1 MNILRTTIA
10 PLPPQQPA
18 NVNNNQQVR
27 ANEPNAVQ
35 NQFFNM
41 FNQGGLNQPPPVAP
55 DSTSA
60 TTASTTSTIPTLQ
73 PTAIPPPFFLPSMP
87 FMTPPAYT
95 IPPPPIPANLDQ
107 LTDEE
112 LRAMEG
118 NERRHIVERL
128 KLLKNVQ
135 TMLNASAIMLT
146 QYQTIVANLPPMTEP
161 TPLQVSA
168 ATSSKQTESRQ
179 EPSTS
184 SEFKLED
191 IGSEEHVDFPSSST
205 SSLIAD
211 KTNPTTSFNISP
223 AEASTTTFSG
233 SEETNEP
240 SEANEIRKR
249 RLQKFLNSD

>member
-27 ANEPNAVQ
+27 ANEPNVVQ

-41 FNQGGLNQPPPVAP
+41 FNQGGLPPPVAP
-55 DSTSA
+55 DSTSS
-60 TTASTTSTIPTLQ
+60 TTSSTTSTIPTLQ

-95 IPPPPIPANLDQ
+95 IPPPPIPSNLEQ

-118 NERRHIVERL
+118 NQRRHIIERL

-146 QYQTIVANLPPMTEP
+146 QYQSIVANLPPMTEP
-161 TPLQVSA
+161 TPPEPS
-168 ATSSKQTESRQ
+168 TSSATTASKVVESQQ
-179 EPSTS
+179 EKPSTS

-191 IGSEEHVDFPSSST
+191 IGSEEHVDYPSSST
-205 SSLIAD
+205 SNAD
-211 KTNPTTSFNISP
+211 KLNPTMSFNVSQ
-223 AEASTTTFSG
+223 EETSLSG
-233 SEETNEP
+233 NETNEP